1 MDLQL
6 KGKKAIVTGGSGGIG
21 LAIVRLLAEE
31 GVEVTVPGR
40 NGKKLRDAIASL
52 PGTVHAVEADLG
64 TAEGARK
71 LIEQAPETDIL
82 VNNLGIYESK
92 DFADVTDEDW
102 LRYFEVNL
110 YDCRGTTSP
119 AC

>member
-6 KGKKAIVTGGSGGIG
+6 EGKKAIVTGGSAGIG
-21 LAIVRLLAEE
+21 LAVARLLAEE

-40 NGKKLRDAIASL
+40 NGKKLNAALAAL
-52 PGTVHAVEADLG
+52 PGAVRAVEADLG
-64 TAEGARK
+64 TVDGAGK
-71 LIEQAPETDIL
+71 LIAEVPETDIL

-92 DFADVTDEDW
+92 AFADITDAEW

-110 YDCRGTTSP
+110 LGGIRL
-119 AC
+119 A